1 MGFGAHFSYPEAA
14 GKEFSHSL
22 RPCSAPTSTL
32 PVNTLCGH
40 RLPLLHIEA
49 IVVDRPSTRGRSWVL
64 YDQKLSPSL
73 GMELI
78 FIVRIGMEDH
88 CARPILA
95 AADPKCSLED
105 IPDLRE
111 IVVVQRMMRT
121 RLKAQNARVAMTS
134 NVKSWEQ
141 LFSGHHNIFCPRC
154 IGRGGASQIRRLIR
168 LLSVGWRPPDWPPS
182 GACLSLGASVLSS
195 PRHAAEGDTT
205 PGRRLVRGPLAILL
219 SSLLRRMLSWS

>member
-1 MGFGAHFSYPEAA
+1 
-14 GKEFSHSL
+14 
-22 RPCSAPTSTL
+22 
-32 PVNTLCGH
+32 
-40 RLPLLHIEA
+40 
-49 IVVDRPSTRGRSWVL
+49 
-64 YDQKLSPSL
+64 
-73 GMELI
+73 
-78 FIVRIGMEDH
+78 
-88 CARPILA
+88 
-95 AADPKCSLED
+95 
-105 IPDLRE
+105 
-111 IVVVQRMMRT
+111 VVVQRMMRT

-205 PGRRLVRGPLAILL
+205 PGLRLVRCPLASLVS
-219 SSLLRRMLSWS
+219 SSLRRELSWASGVTGTCWAIAHLQPASSRAMATVTTLACLPRAMRWRER